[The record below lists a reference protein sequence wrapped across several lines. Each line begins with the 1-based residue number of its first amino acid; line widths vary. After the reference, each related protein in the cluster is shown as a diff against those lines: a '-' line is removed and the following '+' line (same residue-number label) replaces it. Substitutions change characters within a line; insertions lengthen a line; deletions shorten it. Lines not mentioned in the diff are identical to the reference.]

1 MLAFFSGRDGAEA
14 GLGARLAASLGLVVG
29 LSARSIVRGDAVFA
43 SLPPVEHLPPRNRR
57 ARHRWPAWH
66 PTISASGKAVLFHG
80 WLDNCAVLAAELGLA
95 GDDPAAVYGAA
106 VERWGDEADNH
117 AEGHYCAIS
126 HDPAQNCARLSR
138 SALRAPPLHYFH
150 TVDSI
155 GAASVPRCLEAMGLE
170 RRLNRRKLV
179 DALYFNPTEEEG
191 FLEGSWRVGLGQ
203 IVHLRPGGF
212 QTCRYYD
219 PLKLKLGWRRGDSQ
233 ALTEEAGRL
242 IEQACAVAAA
252 GADSPALTLTAGLD
266 STNVAARMLR
276 VLPPGQRLT
285 TVTFVPSA
293 EMTQAELPFR
303 SLDEREAVEAFAAR
317 HPRIDPQFTDN
328 AGIGFDHRLEQLFM
342 AMGTGPACTSINFRY
357 HGLFDRAAEQGCDR
371 LLIAEMG
378 ETTFSASGEWAYG
391 EFLRRG
397 EWERLVEALRADTFG
412 GRGMLRKLLSRALI
426 PLLPVRLW
434 RHWKALRGQDA
445 TPQNLEISGLTN
457 QALAEFTV
465 IERARAAGV
474 SYERDQYGCRREWLT
489 DSLARGDIESSD
501 WLQAMEQIYELRMRD
516 VLAYRPL
523 LEFCFSLPSDMFM
536 RNGQLRWLARELARG
551 ILPEDQRLSRVV
563 GTQYADWHARL
574 TPQVPAMRAAL
585 RAARDDPDLS
595 FLDFDRLER
604 TLDTWPTE
612 STLEDEVYFPCAFTL
627 PRALTMIRYVQFMTG
642 RNSAR

>member
-1 MLAFFSGRDGAEA
+1 MLAFFSARDGAEA
-14 GLGARLAASLGLVVG
+14 NLGARLAASLGLAVG
-29 LSARSIVRGDAVFA
+29 LNARSADLGGAVFA
-43 SLPPVEHLPPRNRR
+43 SLPPVEHLPARSRR

-80 WLDNCAVLAAELGLA
+80 WLDNCAALAAELGLS

-106 VERWGDEADNH
+106 VERWGDAADNH
-117 AEGHYCAIS
+117 AEGHYCAIVN
-126 HDPAQNCARLSR
+126 DPAQKTARLSR
-138 SALRAPPLHYFH
+138 SPLRAPPLHYFH
-150 TVDSI
+150 TADRI
-155 GAASVPRCLEAMGLE
+155 GAASVPRCLEVMGLE

-203 IVHLRPGGF
+203 IVHLGSSGF
-212 QTCRYYD
+212 QTYRYYN
-219 PLKLKLGWRRGDSQ
+219 PLTLKLGWRRGDPQ
-233 ALTEEAGRL
+233 ALIEEAGRL
-242 IEQACAVAAA
+242 IEQACAVAVA

-276 VLPPGQRLT
+276 VLRPERRLT

-293 EMTQAELPFR
+293 DMAQAELPYR
-303 SLDEREAVEAFAAR
+303 SLDERAAVEAFAAR

-328 AGIGFDHRLEQLFM
+328 AGIEFDHRLDQLFM
-342 AMGTGPACTSINFRY
+342 AMGTGQACTSVNFRY
-357 HGLFDRAAEQGCDR
+357 HGLFDLAAQKGCDR

-378 ETTFSASGEWAYG
+378 ETTFSGSGEWAYS

-397 EWERLVEALRADTFG
+397 EWERLVEALRADTYG
-412 GRGMLRKLLSRALI
+412 QRGMLRKLLSRAII
-426 PLLPVRLW
+426 PLLPLRLW
-434 RHWKALRGQDA
+434 QRWKGLRGQAA
-445 TPQNLEISGLTN
+445 TPQNLFISGLTN
-457 QALAEFTV
+457 QALAEFDV

-474 SYERDQYGCRREWLT
+474 SYERDQYGSRREWLA

-523 LEFCFSLPSDMFM
+523 LEFCFSLPSEMFM

-551 ILPEDQRLSRVV
+551 ILPDTQRLTRVV

-574 TPQVPAMRAAL
+574 TPLVPEMRATL
-585 RAARDDPDLS
+585 RAARGDPDLS
-595 FLDFDRLER
+595 FLDFDLLEL
-604 TLDTWPTE
+604 TLDTWPAE